1 MRSGRGTGSIRM
13 AMRACCFADSTE
25 GTRLSSAPTTVGI
38 LKETRRTRRVKFQ
51 EEAPRELSA
60 EVISSRFGRYGQ
72 DRMTTG
78 IPHTLLSP
86 ACQRLARLP
95 GGDQSRRATVADQRA
110 LIRNEAERHV
120 QSKRHVL
127 IR

>member
-1 MRSGRGTGSIRM
+1 M
-13 AMRACCFADSTE
+13 ATRACCFVDSAE
-25 GTRLSSAPTTVGI
+25 GDEASSARTNSGV
-38 LKETRRTRRVKFQ
+38 LKETRQTGRVKFQ

-110 LIRNEAERHV
+110 LIRNEAERYV